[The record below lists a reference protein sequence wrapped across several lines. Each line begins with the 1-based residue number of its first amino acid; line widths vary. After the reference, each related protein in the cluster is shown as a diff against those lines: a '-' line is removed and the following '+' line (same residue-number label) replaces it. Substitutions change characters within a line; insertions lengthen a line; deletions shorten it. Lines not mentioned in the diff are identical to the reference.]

1 MARSAAVVAT
11 GRYLPE
17 RLVSN
22 DELRSQLA
30 TSGHADIIARLEAGS
45 GIRQRYRAAPDQATS
60 DLAVAAAR
68 KALDRAGCRAGDLD
82 LIILGTDTPDRIT
95 PATSVIVQAKLG
107 ATGAGTLDIGCAC
120 ASFPTALATATGL
133 IATNRS
139 LRRVMV
145 IGAYMMQRL
154 ADPDDPMIFFY
165 GDGAGAA
172 LMMPTDGPGLVT
184 SAFLADGR
192 YADDWGIAAGGTAEP
207 ASHDAVAAG
216 RTRVRVKRR
225 YPPSINEQGWP
236 RIMRRLATQGDFPL
250 ATVNQAVFTQ
260 INAASI
266 DNACATL
273 DLAPER
279 APKLMDRYGYT
290 GSACIP
296 IALDHIIEH
305 RLAGAGDLV
314 TLVGSGVGYNMAGV
328 ALRLEERTTR

>member
-1 MARSAAVVAT
+1 MNRSAAVVAT

-22 DELRSQLA
+22 DDLR
-30 TSGHADIIARLEAGS
+30 ARFAAKGQAGAIDRFETGS
-45 GIRQRYRAAPDQATS
+45 GIHQRYRAAPDQATS
-60 DLAVAAAR
+60 DLAAAAAR
-68 KALDRAGCRAGDLD
+68 NVLERAGCHASDLD

-107 ATGAGTLDIGCAC
+107 AAQAGTMDIGCAC
-120 ASFPTALATATGL
+120 ASFPTALATAAGL
-133 IATNRS
+133 IATNPS
-139 LRRVMV
+139 LTRIMV

-172 LMMPTDGPGLVT
+172 LMMPTDGPGLIT
-184 SAFLADGR
+184 SAFLADGG
-192 YADDWGIAAGGTAEP
+192 YADHWGIAAGGTAEP
-207 ASHDAVAAG
+207 ASQAAVAAG
-216 RTRVRVKRR
+216 RTRVRVQQR
-225 YPPSINEQGWP
+225 YPPAINEHGWP
-236 RIMRRLATQGDFPL
+236 RIMRRLASQGDFPL
-250 ATVNQAVFTQ
+250 SAVDQAVFTQ

-266 DNACATL
+266 DDACATL
-273 DLAPER
+273 DLAAER

-296 IALDHIIEH
+296 IALDHLIETG
-305 RLAGAGDLV
+305 LAGPGDLV

-328 ALRLEERTTR
+328 ALRLEENANP